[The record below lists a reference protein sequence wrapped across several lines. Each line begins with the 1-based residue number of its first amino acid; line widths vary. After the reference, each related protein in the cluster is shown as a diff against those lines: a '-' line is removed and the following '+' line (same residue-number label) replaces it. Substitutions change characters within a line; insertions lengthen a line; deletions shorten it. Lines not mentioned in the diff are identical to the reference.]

1 MRHFWVYAV
10 LLVLLVSLPIGT
22 VSGAVTETFRDGVNS
37 IVSSNYNDPQNGPYT
52 PDGNLF
58 PVSRSPYS
66 DVFCIYSGNNIG
78 FINALPI
85 PVHYAAWYVP
95 STASNS
101 PYNLYHSC
109 ADINGLSVYKLTYKW
124 GYKFTTIDDSDILYP
139 LHKIEAVRT
148 DHVTRL
154 YIDGVYI
161 GDAPNIYGENPS
173 GDPEYIKIPCSA
185 LSIVKYGYS
194 NYDTVDGPPVTWYV
208 SKDINDPYN
217 SGLYDNTDSLV
228 YNTVMHAKY
237 SIAGDTTG
245 ATISIDGDHQVQQLG
260 GKASVFDSNGY
271 KNGVISAGIVGFN
284 LTQFVAEKSYG
295 RHVIR
300 LTTSAGTTDSEFWY
314 TGAATVDTAIE
325 FDRGIYVPQDSIGI
339 TTSISNDHYIP
350 GQYSYKACIYDRT
363 TGDYKENWSVTTQ
376 TSAHSTAVST
386 SLFPVSGEY
395 MALLYAIDSTGQ
407 EILLDTDICQVYT
420 DKVVFSGTVF
430 DAKQGTVM
438 SGATVSLTQ
447 SGTTSTQ
454 TTGSD
459 GRFEFL
465 NLNKDVLTSLSAT
478 KSGFIKAWSN
488 TTPAEYKRY
497 EVQIALAPSAP
508 AHSGEAVFG
517 TVRSYPLGSFVASP
531 TVRILKDGSL
541 VNSTTATD
549 KGFYIFDGLDAS
561 TTYTVEVSKT
571 GFVNYSNA
579 VITGTGSSLTQMDP
593 WLLPLLNLT
602 VNLKDAVSLQ
612 PITSLMAVSIAGQS
626 QQTSTGS
633 TTFSNIQYG
642 AVSIAV
648 VGSGY
653 QANQTSLTLTED
665 DEVTLYITPLA
676 VVPTTNVPLT
686 PTPTP
691 ALVSMTGKV
700 YDGMSGQPITSTA
713 VNVSAV
719 QGAVTRSDS
728 TDSSGSYSIPNIQNG
743 ALITVNATA
752 SGYTHT
758 AFGFTPVGSSE
769 YIVDLYMYRTDEST
783 NPTITPSAG
792 RAGAGGT
799 VLGGPYH
806 ELIESPTVTA
816 SNGSWTGTATMT
828 MDHVWYFQD
837 LEPSSGY
844 NFTASADGYI
854 TQSVQATMGAAGSF
868 TVVPI
873 VLDGVY
879 DVTITVKDATS
890 NAFILQPVQLTLSN
904 GQTGNTSTGSYTFT
918 NLEYATYVVSAASEG
933 YTQGGISFLAYG
945 DHTEYLY
952 LSKTPVGGGNNIEY
966 AIPPKHVDLIARNIF
981 GAPLSGVNVTVQG
994 QSTTLPDPSILDAIF
1009 GWVDDYSDVDMAN
1022 VTMTGVTGSDGGVS
1036 FMMTDAVR
1044 YLVTFTDPTRG
1055 ISETV
1060 ELMPH
1065 DTQYMFI
1072 LGSMS
1077 ATPSA
1082 GMPNMTLWVD
1092 GEEGASPALRG
1103 YYSDPAGTTSALYFI
1118 VESIN
1123 GTTRTEVGNQ
1133 SLGAVQTASPSYTVN
1148 HTTGAMYSWGFRATT
1163 PDRGVLQQWNG
1174 ITLHSRLV
1182 TLPIEESAYFWISM
1196 ILVFVFAG
1204 LFSGNNIKYGFVAFP
1219 MFCGVLWY
1227 IGWLDVAGITL
1238 GIVMVL
1244 GVLMY
1249 LAKVQVA

>member
-1 MRHFWVYAV
+1 MRQFWVCAV
-10 LLVLLVSLPIGT
+10 LLVLLASLPIGT
-22 VSGAVTETFRDGVNS
+22 VSGAVTETFQNGNS
-37 IVSSNYNDPQNGPYT
+37 IVYQSSSLPHNYPVLPTSMLLTPSAWPYLDT
-52 PDGNLF
+52 
-58 PVSRSPYS
+58 
-66 DVFCIYSGNNIG
+66 FCIVSSPGTGAMCNGI
-78 FINALPI
+78 PI
-85 PVHYAAWYVP
+85 PVNYM
-95 STASNS
+95 S
-101 PYNLYHSC
+101 YHQIATNTVNQYIPLSHGVGTV
-109 ADINGLSVYKLTYKW
+109 NGSW
-124 GYKFTTIDDSDILYP
+124 GYGWPQPASLTITGSSDIPYP
-139 LHKIEAVRT
+139 LHRVEIIRVDNTARVY
-148 DHVTRL
+148 V
-154 YIDGVYI
+154 DGVHIATPSSAVFDPRYI
-161 GDAPNIYGENPS
+161 STSVTKVG
-173 GDPEYIKIPCSA
+173 
-185 LSIVKYGYS
+185 LVRYGYS
-194 NYDTVDGPPVTWYV
+194 DDDTVDGPPVSWCV
-208 SKDINDPYN
+208 SKDIADPY
-217 SGLYDNTDSLV
+217 SCGLYNNENMLV
-228 YNTVMHAKY
+228 YNTQMHAKY
-237 SIAGDTTG
+237 SIFGDTAG

-260 GKASVFDSNGY
+260 GKESSFTYGGTQYS
-271 KNGVISAGIVGFN
+271 GVISAGIVNFN
-284 LTQFVAEKSYG
+284 LTQFMAEKPYG

-314 TGAATVDTAIE
+314 TGAATVDTAIV

-541 VNSTTATD
+541 VNSTTATE

-633 TTFSNIQYG
+633 TTFSNIQLG
-642 AVSIAV
+642 AVTIAV

-758 AFGFTPVGSSE
+758 AFSFTPAGAATYV
-769 YIVDLYMYRTDEST
+769 VDLYMYRTDEST

-806 ELIESPTVTA
+806 ELIESPTVAA

-828 MDHVWYFQD
+828 ADHVWYFSD

-844 NFTASADGYI
+844 NFTASAGGYI

-873 VLDGVY
+873 ILNGVY
-879 DVTITVKDATS
+879 DVTITVKDSTS
-890 NAFILQPVQLTLSN
+890 YALILQPVQLTLSN
-904 GQTGNTSTGSYTFT
+904 GQVGNTSTGSYTFT
-918 NLEYATYVVSAASEG
+918 NLEYATYVVSAASDG
-933 YTQGGISFLAYG
+933 YTGGGISFLAYG

-952 LSKTPVGGGNNIEY
+952 LSKTPSGPSSSIEY

>member
-1 MRHFWVYAV
+1 MRQSV
-10 LLVLLVSLPIGT
+10 LLISLVATLMLVGT
-22 VSGAVTETFRDGVNS
+22 VSAATENFQNGGGMYYHATGNTVITIGDPVVPEAEPYVDTHAAGG
-37 IVSSNYNDPQNGPYT
+37 VSSFSPIIGTTAQASNAFSWT
-52 PDGNLF
+52 PVIPD
-58 PVSRSPYS
+58 
-66 DVFCIYSGNNIG
+66 SGNNYAFKVFALDQNSAI
-78 FINALPI
+78 IN
-85 PVHYAAWYVP
+85 
-95 STASNS
+95 
-101 PYNLYHSC
+101 
-109 ADINGLSVYKLTYKW
+109 
-124 GYKFTTIDDSDILYP
+124 
-139 LHKIEAVRT
+139 
-148 DHVTRL
+148 
-154 YIDGVYI
+154 
-161 GDAPNIYGENPS
+161 
-173 GDPEYIKIPCSA
+173 
-185 LSIVKYGYS
+185 SIAG
-194 NYDTVDGPPVTWYV
+194 TTWYEYGAGGDNRMRLQV
-208 SKDINDPYN
+208 LREDGILNAYANGILVAGGAVCAAQPYYWYLYESNRPFVDDIIVGGTDTAVVGAPPESWAVIKDISDPTL
-217 SGLYDNTDSLV
+217 SGLYDANMLNVANTQ
-228 YNTVMHAKY
+228 MHTSF
-237 SIAGDTTG
+237 SIQGDPTG
-245 ATISIDGDHQVQQLG
+245 ATISIDGDHQITAISSITNPINISSSSLG
-260 GKASVFDSNGY
+260 PFTTTASRAGY
-271 KNGVISAGIVGFN
+271 VTFN
-284 LTQFVAEKSYG
+284 LTQFMAVKSYG
-295 RHVIR
+295 RHTIE
-300 LTTSAGTTDSEFWY
+300 LTTGSETVETDFWYKGVASQETNITFDRDIYAPADSVEITSTIGTTYW
-314 TGAATVDTAIE
+314 
-325 FDRGIYVPQDSIGI
+325 Q
-339 TTSISNDHYIP
+339 P
-350 GQYSYKACIYDRT
+350 GLYSYQACLLDAT
-363 TGDYKENWSVTTQ
+363 TGLVKGPNWTITDQVSTHSTSVTTD
-376 TSAHSTAVST
+376 
-386 SLFPVSGEY
+386 LFPASGEY
-395 MALLYAIDSTGQ
+395 LTLLYAIDSGGN
-407 EILLDTDICQVYT
+407 EILLDTDSCQVYT
-420 DKVVFSGTVF
+420 NKIVFSGTVY
-430 DAKQGTVM
+430 DAQQGTVI
-438 SGATVSLTQ
+438 SGATVNLAHPGSTV
-447 SGTTSTQ
+447 TQ

-459 GRFEFL
+459 GRFEFV
-465 NLNKDVLTSLSAT
+465 NLDKDVLTQLSAAKT
-478 KSGFIKAWSN
+478 GYITAWSN
-488 TTPAEYKRY
+488 TTPNEYKRY
-497 EVQIALAPSAP
+497 EVQIALSPTSP
-508 AHSGEAVFG
+508 EHSGEAVFG
-517 TVRSYPLGSFVASP
+517 VVRSYPYGSFVESP
-531 TVRILKDGSL
+531 TVRILHDGAL
-541 VNSTTATD
+541 VNTTTATS
-549 KGFYIFDGLDAS
+549 KGFFIFDGLTAS
-561 TTYTVEVSKT
+561 KTYTIEVEKE
-571 GFVNYSNA
+571 GFTDYSNA
-579 VITGTGSSLTQMDP
+579 VVTGSGGSSLTEINP
-593 WLLPLLNLT
+593 WLIPYYSLT
-602 VNLKDAVSLQ
+602 VHLVDAVSMS
-612 PITSLMAVSIAGQS
+612 PITALMAVSVAGQS
-626 QQTSTGS
+626 QQTTNG
-633 TTFSNIQYG
+633 TVTFDEIQMG
-642 AVSIAV
+642 AASIAT

-653 QANQTSLTLTED
+653 TPNETALTMVENTEI
-665 DEVTLYITPLA
+665 TLYITPLP
-676 VVPTTNVPLT
+676 VVPTTNIPLT

-700 YDGMSGQPITSTA
+700 YDSMSGQPITSTV

-728 TDSSGSYSIPNIQNG
+728 TDSSGSYSIPNIHNG

-752 SGYTHT
+752 PGYTHT
-758 AFGFTPVGSSE
+758 AFSFTPAGAATYV
-769 YIVDLYMYRTDEST
+769 VDLYMYRTDEST

-806 ELIESPTVTA
+806 ELIESPTVAA

-828 MDHVWYFQD
+828 ADHVWYFTD
-837 LEPSSGY
+837 LEPGQAY
-844 NFTASADGYI
+844 NFTAAASGFI
-854 TQSVQATMGAAGSF
+854 TQSVQATMGTENSF

-873 VLDGVY
+873 ILDALY
-879 DVTITVKDATS
+879 DVTITVKDSAS
-890 NAFILQPVQLTLSN
+890 YALILQPVQLTLSN
-904 GQTGNTSTGSYTFT
+904 GLTGNTSTGSYTFT

-952 LSKTPVGGGNNIEY
+952 LSKTPSGPSSSIEY

-1009 GWVDDYSDVDMAN
+1009 GWVDDYSEVNMAN